1 MEMSYW
7 LSFSREQKRGKKKII
22 KHKVCGGENE
32 KQSRGKTSKLEIN
45 NKNLK
50 H

>member
-1 MEMSYW
+1 MISYR
-7 LSFSREQKRGKKKII
+7 LAEERSGEKII
-22 KHKVCGGENE
+22 KHKDRENE
-32 KQSRGKTSKLEIN
+32 KQSRGETSKLEIN